1 MTNNEYAG
9 ILSKGIPF
17 WNKWRAGNPGI
28 IPDLK
33 GISIASIL
41 YNGKTALRKGE
52 LVSSRGINLSGMDF
66 LQGKLD
72 FLDLQNADFTGA
84 NLYEA
89 DISYSS
95 LQNAILKDCNLR
107 KAYMSYARLHGATII
122 NSNLNRANLVQ
133 TDVSGAIIENCII
146 YGISAWGIITDD
158 RTRQRNLILTDTN
171 LTGEKLQEY
180 FFGSGGHYPLM
191 VDDIEIAQF
200 INLITNY
207 KNLGKALTAM
217 LDKSI
222 LLLGSFK
229 NGGKEVLL
237 HIAGKLREMHFL
249 PVIFDFDNAAENNI
263 IETVTVLAGVSRFV
277 IVELGGPSVPAELER
292 ITSSF
297 TRPVIS
303 FTHEKDEKQIYS
315 MFRDILAKKE
325 VLFMKY
331 NSIDELDDKL
341 LLKLKEAERLM
352 HEIISDRSDAVLK
365 KLAGG

>member
-17 WNKWRAGNPGI
+17 WNKWRTENPGI
-28 IPDLK
+28 IPDLN

-41 YNGKTALRKGE
+41 YSGNKAIRKGE
-52 LVSSRGINLSGMDF
+52 LVSSRNINLGGMDF
-66 LQGKLD
+66 FQAKLD

-89 DISYSS
+89 DLSYSS
-95 LQNAILKDCNLR
+95 LQDAILKDCNLR
-107 KAYMSYARLHGATII
+107 KAYMSYARLRGATII

-133 TDVSGAIIENCII
+133 TDLSGAIIENCII

-171 LTGEKLQEY
+171 LTGENLLQY
-180 FFGSGGHYPLM
+180 FFGPGGRYPLM

-237 HIAGKLREMHFL
+237 HIADKLREMHFL

-303 FTHEKDEKQIYS
+303 FIEEKNEKQVYS

-325 VLFMKY
+325 VLFLKY
-331 NSIDELDDKL
+331 NSINELDDKL
-341 LLKLKEAERLM
+341 FLKLKEAERLM
-352 HEIISDRSDAVLK
+352 HEMISDRTQSVLK
-365 KLAGG
+365 KLADG